1 MHAGKRVQNRKKLLC
16 PSVRLIGQ
24 KKHDKRKPFRCRA
37 PEETCT

>member
-1 MHAGKRVQNRKKLLC
+1 MHAGKRVQSREKLLWL
-16 PSVRLIGQ
+16 SERLIDQ